1 MNPKQKLSTLLK
13 NYGPRPSAQFY
24 RRMEN
29 APWNRPEPQ
38 GIPAAV
44 RPARLV
50 WQTAGALLLVALVAM
65 ALLAV
70 GVPSVRAS
78 LSAWLGLSVA
88 PSDQMPSVTLTLV
101 AISPP
106 TPAASVPA
114 ETAPQ
119 TTPPTG
125 AAAPLATPT
134 AVSEAN
140 AAQPPEVRQLAPQAG
155 WDILGPATLPQGYA
169 FQSAYYDT
177 NQHLVILT
185 YTATRPLPGATDP
198 SLTATQSIT
207 LLQARKND
215 FIPMQIAPSSR
226 VEDVK
231 VNDQP
236 AVFVVG
242 AWDAQFVPDSQ
253 DPNGGK
259 MVSTWRSDLQI
270 QNLYWQVGDVYLVLV
285 SGDET
290 LSQPDLIRMASSI
303 GR

>member
-13 NYGPRPSAQFY
+13 NFRPRPGAQFY
-24 RRMEN
+24 QRMAD
-29 APWNRPEPQ
+29 APWNKPENQ
-38 GIPAAV
+38 GVPAAV
-44 RPARLV
+44 RPARLG
-50 WQTAGALLLVALVAM
+50 WQIAGVVLLVALA
-65 ALLAV
+65 ALAV
-70 GVPSVRAS
+70 GIPSVRAS

-106 TPAASVPA
+106 TLATSMPAEGTPQAAS
-114 ETAPQ
+114 
-119 TTPPTG
+119 PTES
-125 AAAPLATPT
+125 AALPATPT
-134 AVSEAN
+134 AASAASAAS
-140 AAQPPEVRQLAPQAG
+140 AAQPPEVRQLASQAG
-155 WDILGPATLPQGYA
+155 WNILSPSYLPQDYA

-177 NQHLVILT
+177 HQQAVFLT
-185 YTATRPLPGATDP
+185 YTATRPLPGTTDP
-198 SLTATQSIT
+198 ALTATQSIT

-215 FIPMQIAPSSR
+215 FIPMQIAPSSH

-236 AVFVVG
+236 AAFVVG
-242 AWDAQFVPDSQ
+242 AWDSQFVPDSQ

-259 MVSTWRSDLQI
+259 MVSTWRNDLQI

-290 LSQPDLIRMASSI
+290 LSKQDLIRMAASI
-303 GR
+303 VR